1 MPIFKCGPF
10 FAAAI
15 AALRPAKPEPQIIK
29 SNSTESTIL
38 RQTCLGRDKYVVI
51 VRHDPKSSYISLVI
65 SLVMI
70 SEWFQ
75 RVGSSVPRGFSR
87 YFILELL
94 KKKEQTGKE
103 IIDYAVEQSNG
114 IWKPSPGLIYP
125 LLGRLLDE
133 GLIQE
138 TKDGKYQLTKKGAE
152 TAQDV
157 DKVNDIVK
165 KQLDVL
171 FRLGNV
177 GRFVAMDLLEKI
189 SSMGAILSS
198 NVANMTTEETEKY
211 RKFLQEELKKIDAK
225 DVKKKGKE
233 IKIE

>member
-1 MPIFKCGPF
+1 
-10 FAAAI
+10 
-15 AALRPAKPEPQIIK
+15 
-29 SNSTESTIL
+29 
-38 RQTCLGRDKYVVI
+38 
-51 VRHDPKSSYISLVI
+51 
-65 SLVMI
+65 MI

-94 KKKEQTGKE
+94 KTKSHTGKE

-133 GLIQE
+133 GLIEE
-138 TKDGKYQLTKKGAE
+138 TEDGRYQLTQKGSE

-157 DKVNDIVK
+157 DKINDIIK
-165 KQLDVL
+165 NQLDVL

-177 GRFVAMDLLEKI
+177 GRFVAMDLLEKVSTI
-189 SSMGAILSS
+189 GSILSS
-198 NVANMTTEETEKY
+198 NVTSMTNEETQKY
-211 RKFLQEELKKIDAK
+211 RKFLQEELKKIDEK
-225 DVKKKGKE
+225 EVKKRGKN
-233 IKIE
+233 IKID

>member
-1 MPIFKCGPF
+1 M
-10 FAAAI
+10 
-15 AALRPAKPEPQIIK
+15 
-29 SNSTESTIL
+29 
-38 RQTCLGRDKYVVI
+38 
-51 VRHDPKSSYISLVI
+51 I

-94 KKKEQTGKE
+94 KEKNRTGKE
-103 IIDYAVEQSNG
+103 IIDYAIEQSNG

-133 GLIQE
+133 RLIE
-138 TKDGKYQLTKKGAE
+138 ESKDGKYQLTKKGSD

-189 SSMGAILSS
+189 FSMGSVLS
-198 NVANMTTEETEKY
+198 ANISHMTEEETKKYKTFLEDELEKI
-211 RKFLQEELKKIDAK
+211 KEQEN
-225 DVKKKGKE
+225 KKKPRR

>member
-1 MPIFKCGPF
+1 
-10 FAAAI
+10 
-15 AALRPAKPEPQIIK
+15 
-29 SNSTESTIL
+29 
-38 RQTCLGRDKYVVI
+38 
-51 VRHDPKSSYISLVI
+51 
-65 SLVMI
+65 MI

-94 KKKEQTGKE
+94 KKKAHTGKE
-103 IIDYAVEQSNG
+103 IINYAVEQSNG

-133 GLIQE
+133 GLIEE
-138 TKDGKYQLTKKGAE
+138 TKDGRYQLTKKGAE

-157 DKVNDIVK
+157 DKVNEIVK

-177 GRFVAMDLLEKI
+177 GRFVAIDILEKI
-189 SSMGAILSS
+189 STMGSILSS
-198 NVANMTTEETEKY
+198 NFANLTEDETKKY
-211 RKFLQEELKKIDAK
+211 KEFLELELKKIQDK

>member
-1 MPIFKCGPF
+1 
-10 FAAAI
+10 
-15 AALRPAKPEPQIIK
+15 
-29 SNSTESTIL
+29 
-38 RQTCLGRDKYVVI
+38 
-51 VRHDPKSSYISLVI
+51 
-65 SLVMI
+65 MI

-75 RVGSSVPRGFSR
+75 RVGSSIPRGFSR

-94 KKKEQTGKE
+94 KKKAHTGKE

-133 GLIQE
+133 GLIE
-138 TKDGKYQLTKKGAE
+138 ESKDGRYQLTKKGLE

-157 DKVNDIVK
+157 DKINDIVK

-177 GRFVAMDLLEKI
+177 GRFVALDLLEKV
-189 SSMGAILSS
+189 STMGSILSS
-198 NVANMTTEETEKY
+198 NITNMTDEETQKY
-211 RKFLQEELKKIDAK
+211 RKFLQDELKKIDEK

>member
-1 MPIFKCGPF
+1 
-10 FAAAI
+10 
-15 AALRPAKPEPQIIK
+15 
-29 SNSTESTIL
+29 
-38 RQTCLGRDKYVVI
+38 
-51 VRHDPKSSYISLVI
+51 
-65 SLVMI
+65 MI

-94 KKKEQTGKE
+94 KKKPHTGKE

-133 GLIQE
+133 ELIEE
-138 TKDGKYQLTKKGAE
+138 TKDGKYQLTKKGAK
-152 TAQDV
+152 TAEDV
-157 DKVNDIVK
+157 DKINDIVK

-189 SSMGAILSS
+189 STIGSILSS
-198 NVANMTTEETEKY
+198 NVANMTDEETQKY
-211 RKFLQEELKKIDAK
+211 KKFLEDELKKIEDGNIK
-225 DVKKKGKE
+225 NKGKE

>member
-1 MPIFKCGPF
+1 
-10 FAAAI
+10 
-15 AALRPAKPEPQIIK
+15 
-29 SNSTESTIL
+29 
-38 RQTCLGRDKYVVI
+38 
-51 VRHDPKSSYISLVI
+51 
-65 SLVMI
+65 MI

-94 KKKEQTGKE
+94 KKKNRTGKE
-103 IIDYAVEQSNG
+103 IIDYAVEQSDG

-133 GLIQE
+133 GLIE
-138 TKDGKYQLTKKGAE
+138 ESKDGKYQLTKKGSD
-152 TAQDV
+152 TASDV
-157 DKVNDIVK
+157 DKINDIVK
-165 KQLDVL
+165 TQLDVL

-189 SSMGAILSS
+189 FSMGSVLSS
-198 NVANMTTEETEKY
+198 NIAHMTDEETVKY
-211 RKFLQEELKKIDAK
+211 KTFLETELKKINKQDT
-225 DVKKKGKE
+225 KKKSRR

>member
-1 MPIFKCGPF
+1 
-10 FAAAI
+10 
-15 AALRPAKPEPQIIK
+15 
-29 SNSTESTIL
+29 
-38 RQTCLGRDKYVVI
+38 
-51 VRHDPKSSYISLVI
+51 
-65 SLVMI
+65 MI

-94 KKKEQTGKE
+94 KKKAYTGKE
-103 IIDYAVEQSNG
+103 IIDYAIEQSNG

-133 GLIQE
+133 GLIEE
-138 TKDGKYQLTKKGAE
+138 TRDGRYQLTKKGAE

-157 DKVNDIVK
+157 DKINDIVK

-177 GRFVAMDLLEKI
+177 GRFVAIDVLEKI
-189 SSMGAILSS
+189 SSMGSILSS
-198 NVANMTTEETEKY
+198 NFGNMTEEETKKY
-211 RKFLQEELKKIDAK
+211 KEFLELELKKIQDK
-225 DVKKKGKE
+225 DLKKGKE

>member
-1 MPIFKCGPF
+1 M
-10 FAAAI
+10 
-15 AALRPAKPEPQIIK
+15 
-29 SNSTESTIL
+29 
-38 RQTCLGRDKYVVI
+38 V
-51 VRHDPKSSYISLVI
+51 
-65 SLVMI
+65 

-94 KKKEQTGKE
+94 KKKAHTGKE
-103 IIDYAVEQSNG
+103 IINYAVEQSNG

-133 GLIQE
+133 GLIEE
-138 TKDGKYQLTKKGAE
+138 TKDGRYQLTKKGAE

-157 DKVNDIVK
+157 DKVNEIVK

-177 GRFVAMDLLEKI
+177 GRFVAIDILEKI
-189 SSMGAILSS
+189 STMGSILSS
-198 NVANMTTEETEKY
+198 NFANLTEDETKKY
-211 RKFLQEELKKIDAK
+211 KEFLEFELKKIQDK

>member
-1 MPIFKCGPF
+1 M
-10 FAAAI
+10 
-15 AALRPAKPEPQIIK
+15 
-29 SNSTESTIL
+29 
-38 RQTCLGRDKYVVI
+38 
-51 VRHDPKSSYISLVI
+51 
-65 SLVMI
+65 MI

-94 KKKEQTGKE
+94 KKKESTGKE

-133 GLIQE
+133 GLIEE
-138 TKDGKYQLTKKGAE
+138 TKDGKYKLTKKGLD
-152 TAQDV
+152 TAADV
-157 DKVNDIVK
+157 DKINDIVK
-165 KQLDVL
+165 KQLEVL

-177 GRFVAMDLLEKI
+177 GRFVALDLLEKI
-189 SSMGAILSS
+189 STMGSILSS
-198 NVANMTTEETEKY
+198 NLTNMTNDETQKY
-211 RKFLQEELKKIDAK
+211 KKFLQDELKKIDGK
-225 DVKKKGKE
+225 SSKKGKE